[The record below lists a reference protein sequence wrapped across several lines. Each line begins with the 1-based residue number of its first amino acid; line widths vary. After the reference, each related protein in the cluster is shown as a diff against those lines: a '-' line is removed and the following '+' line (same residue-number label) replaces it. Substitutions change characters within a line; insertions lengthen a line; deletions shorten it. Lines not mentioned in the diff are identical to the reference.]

1 MKKIAVALMFA
12 VLMFVMC
19 VMVANAES
27 AIYPTCGVVIEID
40 EVKNLVYVEDF
51 VGNVWTFYG
60 VEDWAVGDIAAMI
73 MDTMGTECIKDDE
86 IIDIRYCGWVW

>member
-1 MKKIAVALMFA
+1 MKKVAVALMLA
-12 VLMFVMC
+12 ALMFVMC

-27 AIYPTCGVVIEID
+27 TIYPTCSVVIEID
-40 EVKNLVYVEDF
+40 EIENVIYIADF
-51 VGNVWTFYG
+51 VGNVWPLYG

-73 MDTMGTECIKDDE
+73 MDTMDTELVEDDI